1 MSMTRETVAIIENA
15 GGNARGYEVDVRDAE
30 SVARMAAA
38 VLGHQ
43 DGVDILVNNAGHAT
57 EATLAETSVDVWD
70 EIIETN
76 LTSAF
81 LCIKEFAPVLGRS
94 GRGAVVNVGSMNGA
108 VAMRGLAAYGAA
120 KSGLHELTQ
129 ALALELAPAGI
140 RVNCVAPGVIR
151 TAAFEA
157 DQNEERKS
165 WFSQL
170 HALGRVGLPEEVA
183 YAVSFL
189 CSDLASFV
197 TGAVL
202 FVDGGLTVQFG
213 LEALEAQASRKELQI
228 PITQGGPSPGGEL

>member
-1 MSMTRETVAIIENA
+1 MVLTRETVALIENA
-15 GGNARGYEVDVRDAE
+15 GGRATAHQVDVRNAE
-30 SVARMAAA
+30 SVAQMAMA
-38 VLGHQ
+38 VLEQH

-57 EATLAETSVDVWD
+57 EATLAETSVDMWAD
-70 EIIETN
+70 IIDTN

-81 LCIKEFAPVLGRS
+81 LCTKEFARVFGQS
-94 GRGAVVNVGSMNGA
+94 GRGVVVNVGSINGA
-108 VAMRGLAAYGAA
+108 VAMRALGAYCAA
-120 KSGLHELTQ
+120 KSGLHQLTR
-129 ALALELAPAGI
+129 ALALELASQEI

-151 TAAFEA
+151 TTAFETNQSEA
-157 DQNEERKS
+157 RKG

-189 CSDLASFV
+189 CSDLASFI

-213 LEALEAQASRKELQI
+213 LEALETQASVRELESPMAQN
-228 PITQGGPSPGGEL
+228 GPSLGGSL